1 MVLSCIATQK
11 DNGRRAVDVLV
22 RHTGMS
28 HYLGKKIRLY
38 GNLEVNGR
46 FQRMIDPV
54 RTGDQIRATYVADGE
69 LPEGIRLRDT
79 AGIQI
84 CFQDDWLLVVD
95 KPPHM
100 LTHPAFNGQHD
111 SLTTLLSNHNLHP
124 VNRLDR
130 GTSGLIVLAR
140 NGHAHHILGKE
151 KMSKEYLGLVHGR
164 PKTEA
169 GSVDLPIARVK
180 DSIILREINTDGKP
194 SLTHYAT
201 ERFFSLSSRTVN
213 TPVCSLLRFSL
224 ATGRTHQI
232 RVHCAALGT
241 PLIGDGLYG
250 HAERIESAENSQMVR
265 FLEEKIDRQAL
276 HACRLVFNHPI
287 TKEPIEVRSM
297 MPPDMA
303 ALILAAERLSREQ
316 NRLSLP
322 EGCQREFRS
331 QNTPSSNP

>member
-11 DNGRRAVDVLV
+11 DSGRRAVDVLI

-54 RTGDQIRATYVADGE
+54 RAGDQIRAIYVADGE
-69 LPEGIRLRDT
+69 LPEGARLRNT

-111 SLTTLLSNHNLHP
+111 SLTTLLSEYNLHP

-164 PKTEA
+164 PKSET
-169 GSVDLPIARVK
+169 GSVDLPIARMK
-180 DSIILREINTDGKP
+180 DSIILREINADGKP
-194 SLTHYAT
+194 SLTRYAT
-201 ERFFSLSSRTVN
+201 ERTFSLPTRADN
-213 TPVCSLLRFSL
+213 IPICSLLRFSL
-224 ATGRTHQI
+224 ETGRTHQI

-250 HAERIESAENSQMVR
+250 HAERIEGADNPQVVR
-265 FLEEKIDRQAL
+265 LLEKQIDRQAL
-276 HACRLVFNHPI
+276 HACRLAFSHPI
-287 TKEPIEVRSM
+287 TKEPLEIRSM
-297 MPPDMA
+297 MPSDMVR
-303 ALILAAERLSREQ
+303 LTRTAERLS
-316 NRLSLP
+316 
-322 EGCQREFRS
+322 QRTES
-331 QNTPSSNP
+331 AITP